1 MRWMV
6 GVIAAATIAGCGA
19 DKQYDNVSANGEV
32 ETPAAPVE
40 HKPDIPP
47 HMKYKNVQ
55 EACPPLPVKDGFV
68 TVKMKVLQKDG
79 GLEKGAGGSLKF
91 DGEVTLRLPEYADIT
106 RVPAMYGECEY
117 AQRIDIPYVWYKGK
131 LHPAHEWIKLR
142 IPSDYVNR
150 RVEVISQE
158 GGMRHAIDQ
167 EPTEPWR
174 FVPTI
179 PHKFLPLEFYPRY
192 RWETEAGPKYRS
204 SDSGAWGIV
213 NTKHKEPDGKPFTA
227 GWCTIE
233 VPKLSLGQY
242 PQPIA
247 IGMADY
253 GDSKCNGAVR
263 FEKHG
268 TIAAFAIRNWKDTVP
283 EINLIYDAVYEEVQ
297 HFVQ

>member
-1 MRWMV
+1 MV